1 MTKVFLLAAMLA
13 LAGCATEKTAQNSR
27 PTGLEP
33 VAVTPSATQ
42 MGRDN
47 PVATYQQPQIGPEQ
61 RLEPPPPPRRQ

>member
-1 MTKVFLLAAMLA
+1 MTKVMLLAATLA
-13 LAGCATEKTAQNSR
+13 LAACASDQAAQNSR

-33 VAVTPSATQ
+33 VAVTPSAAQ

-61 RLEPPPPPRRQ
+61 RLEPPPPPRRR